1 MLYTNIIIKSEIWMI
16 HINEDGSKKGTDIL
30 KREIWVD
37 GSREEIE
44 ENLYRYLIIAC
55 DYEYGVENSPGKG
68 EIEYIRDK
76 IMMAFGLR
84 L

>member
-1 MLYTNIIIKSEIWMI
+1 MLYTNIIIKREVWQIY
-16 HINEDGSKKGTDIL
+16 INADSSNKGTDIL
-30 KREIWVD
+30 KKKIWVD

-55 DYEYGVENSPGKG
+55 DYEYGVKNSPGKG

-76 IMMAFGLR
+76 IMMAFGIKL
-84 L
+84 